1 MAATTTCVS
10 HVICQVYGVRN
21 FFSVSKNYH
30 AHYLYFTVILSWFV
44 DSSVAAGA
52 IDGKIIEE
60 DEVEVRPEK
69 ITVSCLDENVCLDST
84 RKYYSQDAWL
94 AVEDVVEALR
104 GNPVNYC
111 GRCTCPIKDE
121 TQSFIV
127 CDGYLCWFHF

>member
-1 MAATTTCVS
+1 M
-10 HVICQVYGVRN
+10 
-21 FFSVSKNYH
+21 
-30 AHYLYFTVILSWFV
+30 ILSWFV

-69 ITVSCLDENVCLDST
+69 ITASCLDENVCLDST

-104 GNPVNYC
+104 GNPVYYC

-121 TQSFIV
+121 TQSSII
-127 CDGYLCWFHF
+127 CDGCLCWFHFQCLNLKQPPSLKCGFVVIVMLIIMMMIQYF